1 MPPASLFSAPDLARL
16 PIVVNARA
24 ISLSEGIRAG
34 LSVAVIIALNEYLA
48 FAPLREAALAALLT
62 CICDPGGPIRRR
74 VPVLLSFALIGAAVT
89 ASFGLLREF
98 GPAVALPLGVF
109 GLFCSS
115 FVRIYGQAPQ
125 QLGALLATV
134 QILSLDRGNASLT
147 EAAILAAA
155 FIAGALWA
163 ILLTMVIWRIHPF
176 LPARRA
182 VAETYRKLSELV
194 GDLHTLVR
202 TPAITEAAWEAH
214 ARIHR
219 RAARDAIEAARTIV
233 MDTVRAR
240 GAASN
245 RAGQSVIRLETADQI
260 FGSLIALSDLLEH
273 DSQTER
279 QVAERVLRRMGPL
292 LLILGRG
299 MITDDPDA
307 HRRIDRAIDAIVA
320 TVRTLPTD
328 SALRAVIDRITERLR
343 IAHTLAVPAN
353 LAPGVDTAGQAMPFW
368 PQIVRPLRAN
378 LDWKSPA
385 LRHALRTAVTAA
397 LPLGFT
403 MVWFTPYD
411 HWLTITVVA
420 TMQPYYS
427 LTYTRAVE
435 RIAGTTAGGL
445 IAAVVGLVCTSPLAI
460 AAAMFPLAMVAF
472 AVRAVSFGLFMMA
485 LTPLV
490 VLLVETGTPGTGEW
504 TIALARAAFTILGG
518 LIAVAA
524 NFLLWPS
531 REPDL
536 VAAEVKNA
544 IAAHGAYAEA
554 DFSTLLGESTG
565 SALGQARRAAG
576 VASNSLEA
584 LITRA
589 LLEPGK
595 KQRDPLEAAMVVD
608 AALRRCAGRLARLQH
623 DPLVASDT
631 PEPTLRLWRDW
642 IGTSMRLLASGQT
655 DLPPRPSETGNDTL
669 VRLARQIELMSGA
682 MVRLQS
688 YPAPEVRRVLL
699 RT

>member
-1 MPPASLFSAPDLARL
+1 MPSASFFSAPDLARL

-74 VPVLLSFALIGAAVT
+74 VPILLTFALLGAAVT
-89 ASFGLLREF
+89 AVFGLLRDF

-134 QILSLDRGNASLT
+134 QILSLDRGNPSPT
-147 EAAILAAA
+147 EAGILAAS

-182 VAETYRKLSELV
+182 VGEAYRILSELT
-194 GDLHTLVR
+194 GDLLTLVR
-202 TPAITEAAWEAH
+202 TPAISDAAWEAH
-214 ARIHR
+214 ARTHR
-219 RAARDAIEAARTIV
+219 RAARDAIEAARTVV
-233 MDTVRAR
+233 MDTLRAR

-245 RAGQSVIRLETADQI
+245 RATQAVIRLETADQI
-260 FGSLIALSDLLEH
+260 FGGLIALSDLLEH
-273 DSQTER
+273 DSPTER
-279 QVAERVLRRMGPL
+279 GVAERLLRRLRPL

-299 MITDDPDA
+299 IITDDPDVH
-307 HRRIDRAIDAIVA
+307 HRINRSIDAIVA
-320 TVRTLPTD
+320 GLAALPD
-328 SALRAVIDRITERLR
+328 GSPLRAVIDRITERLR
-343 IAHTLAVPAN
+343 IAYTLSVPAN
-353 LAPGVDTAGQAMPFW
+353 IAPGVDSDGRAMAFW
-368 PQIVRPLRAN
+368 PQVIRPLRAN
-378 LDWKSPA
+378 LNWKSPA
-385 LRHALRTAVTAA
+385 LRHAVRTGVTSA

-403 MVWFTPYD
+403 MLWFTPYD

-435 RIAGTTAGGL
+435 RIVGTAAGGI
-445 IAAVVGLVCTSPLAI
+445 IAGIVGLVCTSPLAI
-460 AAAMFPLAMVAF
+460 AAAMFPLSMLAF
-472 AVRAVSFGLFMMA
+472 AIRAVSFGLFTMA

-490 VLLVETGTPGTGEW
+490 VLLVETGTPGTDEW
-504 TIALARAAFTILGG
+504 TIAFARAAFTILGG
-518 LIAVAA
+518 LIAVGA

-554 DFSTLLGESTG
+554 DFSALLGDTTG
-565 SALGQARRAAG
+565 AALGPARRAAG
-576 VASNSLEA
+576 VASNALEA

-589 LLEPGK
+589 LLEPGN
-595 KQRDPLEAAMVVD
+595 KQQDPLEAAMVVD

-623 DPLVASDT
+623 DPRVAAGT
-631 PEPTLRLWRDW
+631 PAPALRIWRDW
-642 IGTSMRLLASGQT
+642 IATSMRLLASGRT
-655 DLPPRPSETGNDTL
+655 DLPPRPSGPETDTL
-669 VRLARQIELMSGA
+669 ARLARQIELMAGA
-682 MVRLQS
+682 MERL
-688 YPAPEVRRVLL
+688 R
-699 RT
+699 

>member
-1 MPPASLFSAPDLARL
+1 MPSASFSSAPDLARL

-74 VPVLLSFALIGAAVT
+74 VPVLLTFALLGAAVT
-89 ASFGLLREF
+89 AGFGLLREF

-134 QILSLDRGNASLT
+134 QILSLDRGNSSLT
-147 EAAILAAA
+147 EAGILAAS

-182 VAETYRKLSELV
+182 VGEAYRKLSELA
-194 GDLHTLVR
+194 GDLHALVR
-202 TPAITEAAWEAH
+202 APAISDAAWEAH

-219 RAARDAIEAARTIV
+219 RAARDAIEAARTVV
-233 MDTVRAR
+233 MDTLRAR
-240 GAASN
+240 GAVSN
-245 RAGQSVIRLETADQI
+245 RAAQAVIRLETADQI

-273 DSQTER
+273 ASPSER
-279 QVAERVLRRMGPL
+279 HVAERVLRRMRPL

-299 MITDDPDA
+299 IVTDDPDA
-307 HRRIDRAIDAIVA
+307 HHRIDRSIDAIVEGLGA
-320 TVRTLPTD
+320 LPD
-328 SALRAVIDRITERLR
+328 GAPLWAIVDRITERLR

-353 LAPGVDTAGQAMPFW
+353 LAPGVDASGRAMPFW
-368 PQIVRPLRAN
+368 PQMIRPLRAN

-385 LRHALRTAVTAA
+385 LRHAVRTGVVSA
-397 LPLGFT
+397 LPLAFT
-403 MVWFTPYD
+403 MFWFTPYD
-411 HWLTITVVA
+411 HWLTMTVVA

-427 LTYTRAVE
+427 LTYTRAIE
-435 RIAGTTAGGL
+435 RIAGTAAGG
-445 IAAVVGLVCTSPLAI
+445 IVAAVVGLVCTTPLAI
-460 AAAMFPLAMVAF
+460 AGAMFPLAMLAF

-490 VLLVETGTPGTGEW
+490 VLLVETGTPGTDEW
-504 TIALARAAFTILGG
+504 MIAFVRAAFTILGG
-518 LIAVAA
+518 LIAVGA
-524 NFLLWPS
+524 NFALWPS

-554 DFSTLLGESTG
+554 DFSALLGDSTG
-565 SALGQARRAAG
+565 AALGPARRAAG
-576 VASNSLEA
+576 VASNALEA

-589 LLEPGK
+589 LLEPGT
-595 KQRDPLEAAMVVD
+595 KQRDALEAAMVVD

-623 DPLVASDT
+623 DPLVASGT
-631 PEPTLRLWRDW
+631 PAPVLRVWRDW
-642 IGTSMRLLASGQT
+642 IGMSMRLLASGRT
-655 DLPPRPSETGNDTL
+655 DLPPRPGGTENDTL
-669 VRLARQIELMSGA
+669 ARLARQIELMAGA
-682 MVRLQS
+682 MERL
-688 YPAPEVRRVLL
+688 R
-699 RT
+699 

>member
-1 MPPASLFSAPDLARL
+1 MPSASLFSAPDLARL

-74 VPVLLSFALIGAAVT
+74 VPVLLTFALLGATVT
-89 ASFGLLREF
+89 AGYGLLRDF

-125 QLGALLATV
+125 QVGALMATV
-134 QILSLDRGNASLT
+134 QILSLDRGNPSLT
-147 EAAILAAA
+147 EAGILALS

-163 ILLTMVIWRIHPF
+163 ILLTMVIWRIYPF

-182 VAETYRKLSELV
+182 VAEAYRQLSRLT
-194 GDLHTLVR
+194 GDLLTLVR
-202 TPAITEAAWEAH
+202 TEIISDAAWEAH

-219 RAARDAIEAARTIV
+219 RAARDAIEAARTAV
-233 MDTVRAR
+233 MDTLRSR

-245 RAGQSVIRLETADQI
+245 RAAQLVIRLETADQI

-273 DSQTER
+273 DTQAAR
-279 QVAERVLRRMGPL
+279 QVAERALRRIRPL
-292 LLILGRG
+292 LLILGRA
-299 MITDDPDA
+299 MVTDDPDA
-307 HRRIDRAIDAIVA
+307 HRRIDRSIDAIVA
-320 TVRTLPTD
+320 GSQALPEG
-328 SALRAVIDRITERLR
+328 APLQAVIDRITERLR

-353 LAPGVDTAGQAMPFW
+353 LAPGVDRSGLPIPFW
-368 PQIVRPLRAN
+368 SQVTRPLRAN
-378 LDWKSPA
+378 LNWKSPA
-385 LRHALRTAVTAA
+385 LRHAVRTATAAA
-397 LPLGFT
+397 LPLAFT
-403 MVWFTPYD
+403 MAWFNPYD

-427 LTYTRAVE
+427 LTYTKAIE

-445 IAAVVGLVCTSPLAI
+445 IAAVVGLVCTTPLAI
-460 AAAMFPLAMVAF
+460 AGAMFPLAMLAF
-472 AVRAVSFGLFMMA
+472 AIRAVSFGLFMMA

-490 VLLVETGTPGTGEW
+490 VLLVEAGTPGTAEW
-504 TIALARAAFTILGG
+504 TIAVARAAFTILGG

-536 VAAEVKNA
+536 VATEVKNA
-544 IAAHGAYAEA
+544 IAAHGAWAEA
-554 DFSTLLGESTG
+554 DFSAMLGEPVDT
-565 SALGQARRAAG
+565 ALGQARRAAG

-589 LLEPGK
+589 LLEPGS
-595 KQRDPLEAAMVVD
+595 KQRDALEAAMVVD

-623 DPLVASDT
+623 DPLVT
-631 PEPTLRLWRDW
+631 PATPAPTLRTWRDW
-642 IGTSMRLLASGQT
+642 IGTSMRLLAAGQT
-655 DLPPRPSETGNDTL
+655 DLPPRPSGTDNDTL
-669 VRLARQIELMSGA
+669 LRLARQIELMAGA
-682 MVRLQS
+682 MERLV
-688 YPAPEVRRVLL
+688 AAGDKAIG
-699 RT
+699 

>member
-1 MPPASLFSAPDLARL
+1 MRSASLFSAPDLARL

-34 LSVAVIIALNEYLA
+34 LSVAVIIALNQFLT

-89 ASFGLLREF
+89 ATFGLLRAF
-98 GPAVALPLGVF
+98 GPAVALPLGVV

-115 FVRIYGQAPQ
+115 FARIYGQAPQ
-125 QLGALLATV
+125 QLGALLSSV
-134 QILSLDRGNASLT
+134 QILSLDYPNRSLT
-147 EAAILAAA
+147 EAGILAAA
-155 FIAGALWA
+155 FTGGALWA
-163 ILLTMVIWRIHPF
+163 ILLTMVIWRIYPF

-182 VAETYRKLSELV
+182 VAEAYRKLSELV
-194 GDLHTLVR
+194 RDLNTLVE
-202 TPAITEAAWEAH
+202 TPAIPTAAWEAH

-219 RAARDAIEAARTIV
+219 SAAREAIEAARTAV
-233 MDTVRAR
+233 MDTLRSR

-245 RAGQSVIRLETADQI
+245 RAAQAVIRLETADQI

-273 DSQTER
+273 GSAADRKGAQ
-279 QVAERVLRRMGPL
+279 RVLRRMRPL
-292 LLILGRG
+292 LLILGRS
-299 MITDDPDA
+299 MINDDPDA
-307 HRRIDRAIDAIVA
+307 HHRIDRAIDGIVA
-320 TVRTLPTD
+320 DLRALP
-328 SALRAVIDRITERLR
+328 SAAPLRAVIDRITERLR

-353 LAPGVDTAGQAMPFW
+353 IAPEADARGEPTPFW
-368 PQIVRPLRAN
+368 PQVMRPLRAN
-378 LDWKSPA
+378 LNWASPA

-397 LPLGFT
+397 LPLAFT
-403 MVWFTPYD
+403 MAWFNPYD

-420 TMQPYYS
+420 TMQPYFS

-435 RIAGTTAGGL
+435 RIAGTAAGGL
-445 IAAVVGLVCTSPLAI
+445 IAAAVGLVCTSPLAI
-460 AAAMFPLAMVAF
+460 AGAMFPLALLAF

-490 VLLVETGTPGTGEW
+490 VLLVESGTPGTDEW
-504 TIALARAAFTILGG
+504 TIALARAALTTLGG

-536 VAAEVKNA
+536 VAAEVKHV
-544 IAAHGAYAEA
+544 IATHGSYAEA
-554 DFSTLLGESTG
+554 EFAALLGDSPG
-565 SALGQARRAAG
+565 AALGQARRAAG
-576 VASNSLEA
+576 VASNALEA

-595 KQRDPLEAAMVVD
+595 KQQDALEAAMVVD
-608 AALRRCAGRLARLQH
+608 AALRRCAGRLATLQH
-623 DPLVASDT
+623 DPSLVADI
-631 PEPTLRLWRDW
+631 PVRHLRIWQDW
-642 IGTSMRLLASGQT
+642 IGTSMRLLASGKT
-655 DLPPRPSETGNDTL
+655 DLPPRPKGPDNDTL
-669 VRLARQIELMSGA
+669 SRLARQIELIAGA
-682 MVRLQS
+682 MERL
-688 YPAPEVRRVLL
+688 R
-699 RT
+699 

>member
-1 MPPASLFSAPDLARL
+1 MPSASFSSAPDLARL

-74 VPVLLSFALIGAAVT
+74 VPVLLTFALLGAAVT
-89 ASFGLLREF
+89 VGFGLLREF

-125 QLGALLATV
+125 QVGALLATV
-134 QILSLDRGNASLT
+134 QILSLDRGNPSLT
-147 EAAILAAA
+147 EAGILAAS

-182 VAETYRKLSELV
+182 VGEAYRKLSELA
-194 GDLHTLVR
+194 GDLHALVR
-202 TPAITEAAWEAH
+202 MPAISDAAWEAH

-219 RAARDAIEAARTIV
+219 RAARDAIEAARTVV
-233 MDTVRAR
+233 MDTLRAR
-240 GAASN
+240 GAVSN
-245 RAGQSVIRLETADQI
+245 RAAQVVIRLETADQI

-273 DSQTER
+273 ASPSER
-279 QVAERVLRRMGPL
+279 QVAERVLRRMRPL

-299 MITDDPDA
+299 IVTDDPDA
-307 HRRIDRAIDAIVA
+307 HHRIDRSIDAIVA
-320 TVRTLPTD
+320 GLGALPD
-328 SALRAVIDRITERLR
+328 GAPLWAIVDRITERLR

-353 LAPGVDTAGQAMPFW
+353 LAPGVDAGGRAMPFW
-368 PQIVRPLRAN
+368 PRVIRPLRAN

-385 LRHALRTAVTAA
+385 LRHAVRTGIVSA
-397 LPLGFT
+397 LPLAFT
-403 MVWFTPYD
+403 MFWFTPYD
-411 HWLTITVVA
+411 HWLTMTVVA

-427 LTYTRAVE
+427 LTYTRAIE
-435 RIAGTTAGGL
+435 RIAGTAAGG
-445 IAAVVGLVCTSPLAI
+445 IVAAVVGLVCTTPLAI
-460 AAAMFPLAMVAF
+460 AGAMFPLAMLAF

-490 VLLVETGTPGTGEW
+490 VLLVETGTPGTDGW
-504 TIALARAAFTILGG
+504 MIAFVRAAFTILGG
-518 LIAVAA
+518 LIAVGA
-524 NFLLWPS
+524 NFVLWPS

-536 VAAEVKNA
+536 VTAEVKNA

-554 DFSTLLGESTG
+554 DFSALLDDSTG
-565 SALGQARRAAG
+565 AALGPARRAAG
-576 VASNSLEA
+576 VASNALEA

-589 LLEPGK
+589 LLEPGT
-595 KQRDPLEAAMVVD
+595 KQRDALEAAMVVD

-623 DPLVASDT
+623 DPLVASGT
-631 PEPTLRLWRDW
+631 PASVLRVWRDW
-642 IGTSMRLLASGQT
+642 IGTSMRLLASGRT
-655 DLPPRPSETGNDTL
+655 DLPPRPGGTENDTL
-669 VRLARQIELMSGA
+669 ARLARQIELMAGA
-682 MVRLQS
+682 MERL
-688 YPAPEVRRVLL
+688 R
-699 RT
+699 